1 MKFEVLARA
10 AHASWLRQLH
20 RGFRPR
26 FRPRRRR
33 GRRGGRRRLRGGHKF
48 KAKPELRRRV
58 IALELQ
64 EVRRRPQVPKPE
76 LRRGTIALELQE
88 VRRRP
93 QVPHVVEC
101 PKMAAFLESLPRH
114 RLRYCICLP
123 ANWPDGTRFA

>member
-26 FRPRRRR
+26 LRPRRRR
-33 GRRGGRRRLRGGHKF
+33 GRGGGGHKF

-64 EVRRRPQVPKPE
+64 EVRRRPQVP
-76 LRRGTIALELQE
+76 
-88 VRRRP
+88 
-93 QVPHVVEC
+93 HVVEY
-101 PKMAAFLESLPRH
+101 PQMAAFLESLPRH

-123 ANWPDGTRFA
+123 ANWAA

>member
-1 MKFEVLARA
+1 MPHGSDNFIAAFALAFA
-10 AHASWLRQLH
+10 LA
-20 RGFRPR
+20 GDGVVEGVVVVF
-26 FRPRRRR
+26 
-33 GRRGGRRRLRGGHKF
+33 GGGHKF

-76 LRRGTIALELQE
+76 LRRGTIALELQK